1 LKEDPPEVR
10 RILKSDRDDI
20 LEISSKIWGGHDYLP
35 SVIDEWL
42 ADPACHTYGVEAEG
56 HIVAIGNLR
65 LVDRGKTGWM
75 EGLRVHADHR
85 KKGYAKMLTQ
95 HFLRIGEDVG
105 VKRFRYTTGS
115 NNRPSIKLAN
125 MAGFKQLF
133 RTNVLWHEN
142 LKTTL
147 RTTRTRTTVR
157 EATASE
163 VKEIQ
168 ENNPDLV
175 PKGILIYDWKAV
187 QGTAAGL
194 RQIGKDHRFY
204 VRKNTDDPKS
214 FSFGHAREDMES
226 KWWSFTIYGSNAREF
241 AAHFKSHL
249 KMALEIGL
257 ATTVCTASTQLEKAF
272 KTQHMPRP
280 RRKMQ
285 FIMFEKPA
293 SPPLEFDTSNAHLTR
308 HPC

>member
-1 LKEDPPEVR
+1 LEEDPARVR
-10 RILKSDRDDI
+10 RILVSDRDDI

-35 SVIDEWL
+35 SAIDEWL
-42 ADPACHTYGVEAEG
+42 ADPTCHTYGVEAEG

-95 HFLRIGEDVG
+95 HFLSLGEDLG
-105 VKRFRYTTGS
+105 VKRLRYTTGS
-115 NNRPSIKLAN
+115 NNRASIKLAN

-133 RTNVLWHEN
+133 KMGIFWHEN
-142 LKTTL
+142 LKAIVK
-147 RTTRTRTTVR
+147 TTRIRTTVR
-157 EATASE
+157 ETTVSE

-175 PKGILIYDWKAV
+175 PNNVLIYDWKAV
-187 QGTAAGL
+187 EGTVAGL
-194 RQIGKDHRFY
+194 RQIGKDHMFY
-204 VRKNTDDPKS
+204 VRNNTEDPKS
-214 FSFGHAREDMES
+214 FSFGHARIDLES
-226 KWWSFTIYGSNAREF
+226 KLWSFTFYGSDAREF
-241 AAHFKSHL
+241 AAHFKNHL

-257 ATTVCTASTQLEKAF
+257 DATVCTASTRFEKAF

-280 RRKMQ
+280 RWKMQ
-285 FIMFEKPA
+285 LMMFEKQMNGKLA
-293 SPPLEFDTSNAHLTR
+293 RATSGKT
-308 HPC
+308 

>member
-1 LKEDPPEVR
+1 MKEDPPEVR

-42 ADPACHTYGVEAEG
+42 ADPTCHTYGVEAEG

-95 HFLRIGEDVG
+95 HFLRIGEDLG
-105 VKRFRYTTGS
+105 VKRLRYTTGS
-115 NNRPSIKLAN
+115 NNRASIKLAN
-125 MAGFKQLF
+125 MAGFKQFF
-133 RTNVLWHEN
+133 RMGIFWNEN
-142 LKTTL
+142 LKATSKNVHV
-147 RTTRTRTTVR
+147 RTTVR

-163 VKEIQ
+163 IKEIQ

-175 PKGILIYDWKAV
+175 PQSVLIYDWKAV
-187 QGTAAGL
+187 EGTVAGL
-194 RQIGKDHRFY
+194 RKIGKDHRFY
-204 VRKNTDDPKS
+204 VRKNIEDPKS

-226 KWWSFTIYGSNAREF
+226 RWWSFTIYSSNAREF
-241 AAHFKSHL
+241 AAHFRNHL

-257 ATTVCTASTQLEKAF
+257 DATVCTASTQFEKAF
-272 KTQHMPRP
+272 KTRHMPKP
-280 RRKMQ
+280 IRKMQ
-285 FIMFEKPA
+285 LIMFEKRE
-293 SPPLEFDTSNAHLTR
+293 SPSLEFDMSNDRLTR
-308 HPC
+308 HPR

>member
-1 LKEDPPEVR
+1 MTEDPLKIR
-10 RILKSDRDDI
+10 RILKSDRGDI
-20 LEISSKIWGGHDYLP
+20 LEISSKIWSGHDYLP

-42 ADPACHTYGVEAEG
+42 ADPTCHTYGVEVEG
-56 HIVAIGNLR
+56 RLVAIGNLR

-95 HFLRIGEDVG
+95 HFLRIGEDLG
-105 VKRFRYTTGS
+105 VKRLRYTTGS
-115 NNRPSIKLAN
+115 NNRASIKLAN

-133 RTNVLWHEN
+133 RMGIFWHEN
-142 LKTTL
+142 LKATSKNAHV
-147 RTTRTRTTVR
+147 RTTVR

-163 VKEIQ
+163 IKEIQ

-175 PKGILIYDWKAV
+175 PQSVLIYDWKAV
-187 QGTAAGL
+187 EGTASGM

-204 VRKNTDDPKS
+204 VRKNTEDPKS

-226 KWWSFTIYGSNAREF
+226 RWWSFTIYSSNAREF
-241 AAHFKSHL
+241 AAHFKNHL

-257 ATTVCTASTQLEKAF
+257 DATVCTVSTQFEKAF

-280 RRKMQ
+280 RWNLQ
-285 FIMFEKPA
+285 LILFEKRA
-293 SPPLEFDTSNAHLTR
+293 FPPLKFDLSNDRPTR
-308 HPC
+308 HHH

>member
-20 LEISSKIWGGHDYLP
+20 LEISGKIWGGHDYLP

-42 ADPACHTYGVEAEG
+42 ADPTCHTYGVEAEG

-95 HFLRIGEDVG
+95 HFLRIGGDLG

-115 NNRPSIKLAN
+115 NNRASIRLAN

-133 RTNVLWHEN
+133 KTSVIWHEN
-142 LKTTL
+142 LKATL
-147 RTTRTRTTVR
+147 RTTRTRITVR
-157 EATASE
+157 EATALE

-175 PKGILIYDWKAV
+175 PQGILIYDWKAV
-187 QGTAAGL
+187 EGTAAGL

-204 VRKNTDDPKS
+204 VRKNTEDPKS
-214 FSFGHAREDMES
+214 FSFGQAREDMES
-226 KWWSFTIYGSNAREF
+226 KWWSFTIYSANVREF
-241 AAHFKSHL
+241 AAHFKNHL

-257 ATTVCTASTQLEKAF
+257 DATVCTASTQLEKAF

-285 FIMFEKPA
+285 LIMFEKPA
-293 SPPLEFDTSNAHLTR
+293 SPPLKFDTSNAHLTR
-308 HPC
+308 HRR

>member
-20 LEISSKIWGGHDYLP
+20 LEISGKTWGGHDYLP

-42 ADPACHTYGVEAEG
+42 TDPTCHMYGVEAEG
-56 HIVAIGNLR
+56 HIVAMGNLR
-65 LVDRGKTGWM
+65 LVDRGKTAWM

-85 KKGYAKMLTQ
+85 KKGYAKILTQ
-95 HFLRIGEDVG
+95 HFLKIGEDLG

-115 NNRPSIKLAN
+115 NNRASIKLAN

-133 RTNVLWHEN
+133 RTNVFWHEN

-175 PKGILIYDWKAV
+175 PQGILIYDWKAV
-187 QGTAAGL
+187 EGTAAGL
-194 RQIGKDHRFY
+194 RQIGKDNRFY
-204 VRKNTDDPKS
+204 VRKNTKDPKS
-214 FSFGHAREDMES
+214 FSFGHTREDMES
-226 KWWSFTIYGSNAREF
+226 KCWSLTIYGSNAREF
-241 AAHFKSHL
+241 AAHFKNHL

-257 ATTVCTASTQLEKAF
+257 DATVCTAATQLEKAF
-272 KTQHMPRP
+272 KTQHMLRP

-285 FIMFEKPA
+285 LIMFEKPA
-293 SPPLEFDTSNAHLTR
+293 SPPLESDTSNAHLTR
-308 HPC
+308 HPR